1 MTTRRKSAKKTKA
14 AKKTTKKTA
23 KKSTKKSTKQSTKST
38 KKAVKSKPSPRRS
51 PRAALAV
58 ATSSKQSTPRRVAAL
73 AEVPLAVCDNVEDL
87 NSLLTILRDRNEPIK
102 VRLAALQSLQAASF
116 SVIAFESCRPDYL
129 AALRE
134 VVDDPDPELRQRV
147 LGILARENDSYVQQR
162 LLDGLQN
169 PEKALVPPEKALQLL
184 SYDVHAESYSVARD
198 IVNNPPNPEAKR
210 AALRILAAD
219 PNSAGVFEK
228 LFTDKDESR
237 EVRQI
242 SAGALQAMKPRR
254 FQERA
259 RQLLLDKDEYDD
271 IQATALTALTQFGD
285 EKVVGQDQEL
295 MNQVDKL
302 GKGKSAQV
310 KKTARRFLMRYKA

>member
-1 MTTRRKSAKKTKA
+1 MTTRRKTAKKTKA
-14 AKKTTKKTA
+14 AKKTTKKTT
-23 KKSTKKSTKQSTKST
+23 KKSTKKTTKST
-38 KKAVKSKPSPRRS
+38 KKAAKSRPSARRS

-58 ATSSKQSTPRRVAAL
+58 ATSSKESSPRRVAAL
-73 AEVPLAVCDNVEDL
+73 QEVPLAVCENDENL
-87 NSLLTILRDRNEPIK
+87 NSLLNILRDRNEPIK
-102 VRLAALQSLQAASF
+102 VRLAALQSIQAASF

-134 VVDDPDPELRQRV
+134 IVDDPDPELRQRV

-169 PEKALVPPEKALQLL
+169 PAKALVPPEKALQLL

-198 IVNNPPNPEAKR
+198 IVDNPPNPDAKR
-210 AALRILAAD
+210 EALRILAAD
-219 PNSAGVFEK
+219 PNSAPVFEK
-228 LFTDKDESR
+228 LLTDKDESR

-242 SAGALQAMKPRR
+242 SAAALQATKPRR

-259 RQLLLDKDEYDD
+259 RQMLLDKDEYDD

-285 EKVVGQDQEL
+285 KEVGQDQEL
-295 MNQVDKL
+295 MKQVDKL
-302 GKGKSAQV
+302 GKGKSAKV
-310 KKTARRFLMRYKA
+310 KKTARRFLMRYKP

>member
-1 MTTRRKSAKKTKA
+1 L
-14 AKKTTKKTA
+14 
-23 KKSTKKSTKQSTKST
+23 Q
-38 KKAVKSKPSPRRS
+38 
-51 PRAALAV
+51 
-58 ATSSKQSTPRRVAAL
+58 
-73 AEVPLAVCDNVEDL
+73 EVPLAVCENDENL
-87 NSLLTILRDRNEPIK
+87 NSLLNIIRDRKEPIK

-147 LGILARENDSYVQQR
+147 LGILAREKDSYVQQR

-198 IVNNPPNPEAKR
+198 IVDNPPNPEAKR
-210 AALRILAAD
+210 EALRILSAD
-219 PNSAGVFEK
+219 PNSASVFER
-228 LFTDKDESR
+228 LLTDKDENR

-242 SAGALQAMKPRR
+242 SAAALQATKPRR

-285 EKVVGQDQEL
+285 QKEVGEDKEL

-302 GKGKSAQV
+302 GKGKSAKV
-310 KKTARRFLMRYKA
+310 KKTARRFMMRYRP

>member
-1 MTTRRKSAKKTKA
+1 MTTRRKTAKKTKA
-14 AKKTTKKTA
+14 AKKTTKKAT
-23 KKSTKKSTKQSTKST
+23 KKSTKKSTKST
-38 KKAVKSKPSPRRS
+38 KKAAKSRPSARRS

-58 ATSSKQSTPRRVAAL
+58 AKSSKESSPRRIAAL
-73 AEVPLAVCDNVEDL
+73 QEVPLAVCENDENL
-87 NSLLTILRDRNEPIK
+87 NSLLNILRDRNEPIK
-102 VRLAALQSLQAASF
+102 VRLAALQSIQAASF

-198 IVNNPPNPEAKR
+198 IVDNPPNPDAKR
-210 AALRILAAD
+210 EALRILAAD
-219 PNSAGVFEK
+219 PNSAPVFEK
-228 LFTDKDESR
+228 LLTDKDESR

-242 SAGALQAMKPRR
+242 SAAALQATKPRR

-259 RQLLLDKDEYDD
+259 RQMLLDKDEYDD

-285 EKVVGQDQEL
+285 KEVGQDQEL
-295 MNQVDKL
+295 MKQVDKL
-302 GKGKSAQV
+302 GKGKSAKV

>member
-1 MTTRRKSAKKTKA
+1 MTKRRKTAKKTKA
-14 AKKTTKKTA
+14 AKKTTKKAT
-23 KKSTKKSTKQSTKST
+23 KKSTKKSTKST
-38 KKAVKSKPSPRRS
+38 KKAAKSRPSARRS

-58 ATSSKQSTPRRVAAL
+58 ATSSKESSPRRIAAL
-73 AEVPLAVCDNVEDL
+73 QEVPLAVCENDENL
-87 NSLLTILRDRNEPIK
+87 NSLLNILRDRNEPIK
-102 VRLAALQSLQAASF
+102 VRLAALQSIQAASF

-169 PEKALVPPEKALQLL
+169 PAKALVPPEKALQLL

-198 IVNNPPNPEAKR
+198 IVDNPPNPDAKR
-210 AALRILAAD
+210 EALRILAAD
-219 PNSAGVFEK
+219 PNSAPVFEK
-228 LFTDKDESR
+228 LLTDKDESR

-242 SAGALQAMKPRR
+242 SAAALQATKPRR

-259 RQLLLDKDEYDD
+259 RQMLLDKDEYDD

-285 EKVVGQDQEL
+285 KEVGQDQEL
-295 MNQVDKL
+295 MKQVDKL
-302 GKGKSAQV
+302 GKGKSAKV

>member
-1 MTTRRKSAKKTKA
+1 
-14 AKKTTKKTA
+14 
-23 KKSTKKSTKQSTKST
+23 
-38 KKAVKSKPSPRRS
+38 
-51 PRAALAV
+51 V
-58 ATSSKQSTPRRVAAL
+58 ATSSKESSPRRVAAL
-73 AEVPLAVCDNVEDL
+73 QEVPLAVCENDENL
-87 NSLLTILRDRNEPIK
+87 TSLLTIIRDRNEPIK

-198 IVNNPPNPEAKR
+198 IVNNPPNPDAKR
-210 AALRILAAD
+210 EALRILAAD
-219 PNSAGVFEK
+219 PNSAPVFEQ
-228 LFTDKDESR
+228 LLTDKDENR

-242 SAGALQAMKPRR
+242 SAAALQAMKPRR

-259 RQLLLDKDEYDD
+259 RQMLLDKDEYDD

-285 EKVVGQDQEL
+285 ENVVGQDQEL
-295 MNQVDKL
+295 LKQVDKL
-302 GKGKSAQV
+302 GKGKSAKV

>member
-1 MTTRRKSAKKTKA
+1 MTTRRKTAKKTKA
-14 AKKTTKKTA
+14 AKKSTKKTT
-23 KKSTKKSTKQSTKST
+23 KKSTKKSTK
-38 KKAVKSKPSPRRS
+38 KALKSKPSARRS

-58 ATSSKQSTPRRVAAL
+58 ATSSKESSPRRVAAL
-73 AEVPLAVCDNVEDL
+73 QEVPLAVCENDENL
-87 NSLLTILRDRNEPIK
+87 NSLLNIIRDRKEPIK
-102 VRLAALQSLQAASF
+102 VRLAALQSIQAASF

-147 LGILARENDSYVQQR
+147 LGILARENDSYTQQR

-184 SYDVHAESYSVARD
+184 SYDIHTESYSVARD
-198 IVNNPPNPEAKR
+198 IVDNPPNPDAKR
-210 AALRILAAD
+210 EALRILAAD
-219 PNSAGVFEK
+219 PNSAPVFEK
-228 LFTDKDESR
+228 LLTDKDESR

-242 SAGALQAMKPRR
+242 SAAALQATKPRR

-285 EKVVGQDQEL
+285 QKEVGQDQEL
-295 MNQVDKL
+295 MKQVDKL
-302 GKGKSAQV
+302 GKGKSAKV
-310 KKTARRFLMRYKA
+310 KKTARRFLMRYKP